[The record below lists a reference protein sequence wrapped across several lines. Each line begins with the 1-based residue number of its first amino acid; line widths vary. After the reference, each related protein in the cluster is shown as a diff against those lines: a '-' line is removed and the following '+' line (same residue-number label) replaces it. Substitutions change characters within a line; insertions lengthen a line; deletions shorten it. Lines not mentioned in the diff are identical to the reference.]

1 MSSSNVSVM
10 SISGMISSNTSGLFL
25 KERSICSVVVVVA
38 TSRGYKLHTLYHQYG
53 SSSILNLVFDAMDRA
68 ILVERVLVTMDR
80 K

>member
-38 TSRGYKLHTLYHQYG
+38 TVEGTNYTLYITNTG
-53 SSSILNLVFDAMDRA
+53 LV
-68 ILVERVLVTMDR
+68 LS
-80 K
+80 